1 MGRRGQARTAG
12 ETYMGFNFF
21 LTAPGQMEGASQPF
35 SISSFPMVSD
45 PLYPFS
51 TLPWREGRDPED
63 DVMG

>member
-1 MGRRGQARTAG
+1 
-12 ETYMGFNFF
+12 MGFNFF
-21 LTAPGQMEGASQPF
+21 LIAPGQVEGASQPF
-35 SISSFPMVSD
+35 STSSFPTVSD